1 MRHRLR
7 LASIVGLSL
16 TLATRVA
23 AQPATPSAEDRAH
36 RAIFEELVQID
47 SSPAGGGVSRA
58 AAAMARHLRD
68 AGLPSDAVVI
78 DGPSPTCH
86 NVVATLAGRDRQAP
100 PILLLAHLDVVNA
113 RREDWKAD
121 PFVLRESG
129 GWFYGRGVLD
139 NKAGASVLV
148 ASMADWARGG
158 FAPARDLVVVL
169 TCDEET
175 DATQG
180 MQWVLTRFPRLKTAE
195 YALNTDAGG
204 VMKTAAGRVVFGA
217 QAAEKVY
224 ATFTLT
230 ATNPGGHSSAPR
242 PDNAIYALAS
252 ALQRLAVFR
261 FPIGYNDVT
270 RASFARG
277 APLETGPVGED
288 MAAAGRGE
296 TSGAAIERL
305 SAAPHLN
312 AQLRTTCV
320 ATMLSAGHA
329 ENALPQSATA
339 TINCRIL
346 PGEAIDAVRRQLV
359 DVVADP
365 ALAVTLTLPPVPS
378 PPTPLRAD
386 VMRVV
391 ERLSAEFW
399 PGSVV
404 VPEMSNGAT
413 DGLYLRN
420 AGVPVYGVSALQLQ
434 PEDDFAHGLDE
445 RVPVASLYRARAFWD
460 RLVRSLTAAR

>member
-1 MRHRLR
+1 MRHRLGP
-7 LASIVGLSL
+7 ASLVGLC
-16 TLATRVA
+16 LALGVRVA
-23 AQPATPSAEDRAH
+23 TQSVSPSAEDRAQ

-58 AAAMARHLRD
+58 AAAMAQRLRD
-68 AGLPSDAVVI
+68 AGLPREAVVV
-78 DGPSPTCH
+78 DGPAATCH
-86 NVVATLAGRDRQAP
+86 NVVATLSGRDRALP
-100 PILLLAHLDVVNA
+100 PLLLLAHLDVVNA

-121 PFVLRESG
+121 PFMLRESG

-148 ASMADWARGG
+148 AAMAEWARSG
-158 FAPARDLVVVL
+158 FVPARDLIVVL

-175 DATQG
+175 DAAQG
-180 MQWVLTRFPRLKTAE
+180 MQWLLTRFPRLGTAA

-204 VMKTAAGRVVFGA
+204 VTQTAAGRVVFGA

-224 ATFTLT
+224 ATFTLS

-242 PDNAIYALAS
+242 PDNAIYTLAT
-252 ALQRLAVFR
+252 ALQRLAAYR

-277 APLETGPVGED
+277 AALEPNPLGDD

-305 SAAPHLN
+305 SATPHLN

-320 ATMLSAGHA
+320 ATLLRGGHA

-339 TINCRIL
+339 TVNCRIL
-346 PGEAIDAVRRQLV
+346 PGEDVDAVRRQLV
-359 DVVADP
+359 EVVADP

-445 RVPVASLYRARAFWD
+445 RLPVASLYRARAFWD
-460 RLVRSLTAAR
+460 RLVRSLTASR